1 MTGTEKNRFSKPVA
15 FNKSKPI
22 DQKILMHLKKKKN
35 FSGYVKKLILEDIK
49 AKELA
54 KGILNEEE
62 VKEVPVRETVQL
74 SISERLEQLK
84 KAGNPARLSNKNVD

>member
-1 MTGTEKNRFSKPVA
+1 MAEKNRFSKPVA
-15 FNKSKPI
+15 FNNKNEMDK
-22 DQKILMHLKKKKN
+22 KILKHVSRRN

-49 AKELA
+49 SKELA

-62 VKEVPVRETVQL
+62 VKEVTVQETVKL

-84 KAGNPARLSNKNVD
+84 KAGNPAKSTNKNID